1 MDTLFPPE
9 EVGDPTL
16 TVGQLALGIA
26 DALSAFYPDEV
37 WVRGEIRNLNR
48 SNLGHVYF
56 TLADPDGDA
65 CISVFLSDFHRKVVN
80 QMLRRTGAVRMTDGT
95 EVRIRGR
102 VSYFGPRG
110 QVQLRMTAI
119 DPAYTL
125 GQLAAER
132 ERVLRAL
139 AADGLLGR
147 NAARPLP
154 LAPLR
159 VGLVT
164 SPGSAA
170 EADFLHELER
180 SGLRFEVV
188 VAGARVQGL
197 EAERTIVA
205 ALRAVARRDVDV
217 IALVRGGGARTD
229 LAAFDAEVIA
239 RAIAELPVPVL
250 TGIGHEID
258 RSIADE
264 VAHTAHKTP
273 TACAAALVDRVRAF
287 VERVDRAW
295 AGVATGAVE
304 ALSTG
309 ARETDERA
317 GHVARASRAALDLGW
332 QATGALA
339 VRVGREAARTVDRAG
354 VLLERDAGRVQ
365 GAARHHLRAHDD
377 RLTATSHQ
385 LSHRAGRV
393 GSAAALHLDAL
404 DGRLRALDPARI
416 LARGWSIT
424 RTADGRV
431 VRGPADAPPGTA
443 IVTTLAGGELL
454 STVDGDG

>member
-1 MDTLFPPE
+1 VTLFPPE

-16 TVGQLALGIA
+16 TVSQLAAGIA
-26 DALSAFYPDEV
+26 DALSAFYPNEV
-37 WVRGEIRNLNR
+37 WVRGQIRNLNR

-56 TLADPDGDA
+56 TLAEPDGEA
-65 CISVFLSDFHRKVVN
+65 TISVFLSDFHRKVVN

-95 EVRIRGR
+95 DVRIRGR

-132 ERVLRAL
+132 DRVLRAL
-139 AADGLLGR
+139 AADGLLDR
-147 NAARPLP
+147 NASRPLP
-154 LAPLR
+154 VAPLR
-159 VGLVT
+159 IGLVT

-170 EADFLHELER
+170 QADFLHELER

-188 VAGARVQGL
+188 LAGARVQGL
-197 EAERTIVA
+197 DAERTIVA
-205 ALRAVARRDVDV
+205 ALRAVAARGVEV
-217 IALVRGGGARTD
+217 VALVRGGGARTD

-258 RSIADE
+258 RSIADD

-273 TACAAALVDRVRAF
+273 TACAAALVDRVRGF
-287 VERVDRAW
+287 VDRADRAW
-295 AGVATGAVE
+295 IAVAAGAAVTLTTGNRLV
-304 ALSTG
+304 
-309 ARETDERA
+309 DERA

-332 QATGALA
+332 QSTGTLA
-339 VRVGREAARTVDRAG
+339 IRVGREAARTVDRAG

-365 GAARHHLRAHDD
+365 GAARHHLRAHDE
-377 RLTATSHQ
+377 RLAVTARQ
-385 LSHRAGRV
+385 LSHRAGRA
-393 GSAAALHLDAL
+393 GTGAERHLDAL
-404 DGRLRALDPARI
+404 DGRLRALDPART
-416 LARGWSIT
+416 LARGWSFT
-424 RTADGRV
+424 RTAGGRV
-431 VRGPADAPPGTA
+431 VRRPEDAPPGTA
-443 IVTTLAGGELL
+443 IVTTLAGGALL
-454 STVDGDG
+454 STVDGDD